1 MSKDFLKIKEDM
13 IRKNAIKKYSPLGE
27 RKLNIYFN
35 VSTRNVEL
43 KVYDF
48 DNQEIRDEMVL
59 TLDNEFGV

>member
-1 MSKDFLKIKEDM
+1 MSKDFLKIKEDR

-48 DNQEIRDEMVL
+48 DNQ
-59 TLDNEFGV
+59 